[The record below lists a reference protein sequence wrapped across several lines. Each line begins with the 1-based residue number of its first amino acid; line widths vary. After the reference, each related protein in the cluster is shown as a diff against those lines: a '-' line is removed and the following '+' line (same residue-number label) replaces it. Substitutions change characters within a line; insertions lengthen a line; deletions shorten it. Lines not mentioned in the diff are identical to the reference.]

1 MYNNNLEAL
10 QLQVNSMS
18 AILEHIE
25 ACFYIKDLDYK
36 YVYVNKHV
44 EAIFQTSSE
53 NIIGKDDSYFFD
65 FQLSDELRRN
75 DTLVIKQKKT
85 LESTENNVIKSSG
98 EKRIYKIIKK
108 PIFNDAN
115 EVIGLCGYSTDITEQ
130 KNLERQSH
138 DQKHLLDTILDNVD
152 AYIYMKDSTRKFRY
166 VNSKVAQLFGH
177 PVDDIVGKRDSE
189 VIPQEFA
196 DHFWQSDKRVF
207 SEDAKQII
215 NEEIA
220 DNDGNIRH
228 YISVKVPYQFSDNSR
243 ALIGFSSDVTEL
255 YELKERFKL
264 QANTDYLTAIFNRRY
279 FFKKANAVFKHAQ
292 QHGHSLAV
300 IALDIDHFKLI
311 NDEYGHLVGDDV
323 LVKLT
328 QLIQANC
335 LPEYIFARTGG
346 EEFTILLPNST
357 AEQTIAVAEK
367 LRRLF
372 DGNPIMI
379 NDMRLAI
386 NISLGVSV
394 IQPHDKLFQELYA
407 RSDKALYQAKDQ
419 GRNKVQMII

>member
-18 AILEHIE
+18 AILEHID
-25 ACFYIKDLDYK
+25 ACFYIKDLNYK

-44 EAIFQTSSE
+44 EDVFQTCAE
-53 NIIGKDDSYFFD
+53 EIIGKDDSHFFD
-65 FQLSDELRRN
+65 FQLSDELRHN
-75 DTLVIKQKKT
+75 DTIVIQQKKS
-85 LESTENNVIKSSG
+85 LESIETNIIKSSG
-98 EKRIYKIIKK
+98 EERIYKIIKK
-108 PIFNDAN
+108 PIFDDNN

-130 KNLERQSH
+130 KRLEQENH
-138 DQKHLLDTILDNVD
+138 DQKNLLDTILDNVD

-166 VNSKVAQLFGH
+166 VNSKVAELFGQ
-177 PVDDIVGKRDSE
+177 PVDNIIGKLDSE
-189 VIPQEFA
+189 VISQEFA

-207 SEDAKQII
+207 SEDAKQMI

-220 DNDGNIRH
+220 DGEGNIRH
-228 YISVKVPYQFSDNSR
+228 YISVKVPYQFTDNSK

-279 FFKKANAVFKHAQ
+279 FFKKANKAFKHAQ
-292 QHGHSLAV
+292 INERSLAV

-311 NDEYGHLVGDDV
+311 NDEYGHLIGDDV
-323 LVKLT
+323 LVKFT

-335 LPEYIFARTGG
+335 APEYIFARTGG
-346 EEFTILLPNST
+346 EEFTILLPHT
-357 AEQTIAVAEK
+357 AAEQAIAVAEQ
-367 LRRLF
+367 LRRLL
-372 DGNPIMI
+372 DENPITV

-386 NISLGVSV
+386 KISLGVSV
-394 IQPHDKLFQELYA
+394 IQPTDKHFQALYA

-419 GRNKVQMII
+419 GRNRVQTII